1 MTIETAAPTAAPTG
15 TLGDRGANRAVTGAA
30 VRLVRRGTTVMV
42 LLAGGL
48 PAFVAVEYRDTF
60 AGAIGV
66 DSLAGLAENPAIRT
80 LFGRPVALD
89 DPGGFTV
96 WRTGTVLAVLV
107 GTWAV
112 LTATRL
118 TRGEEEAGRWE
129 LLLSGRVHLRF
140 LVANALA
147 VVLLATAV
155 AGAAVTAG
163 LLLAGTEVIGALLFG
178 ALVGGT
184 GMVGATLGAIAAQ
197 LLPERRA
204 ASGLGMAVLLAGL
217 LVRMVADGLPAL
229 GWAQWL
235 TPFGLITRAEPY
247 AADRWSPLV
256 VLGVA
261 VAVLAPVA
269 AALAGRRDVGA
280 GLIGGRE
287 VHRSGT
293 RLLCSLPAFAAR
305 RARRPLAGWGLGVG
319 LYFLLIGTLA
329 STMIEFLRDNPA
341 FAQLAS
347 AAGFSR
353 LASVQGYVAA
363 LFSLLAIPVG
373 AFAASRLAAV
383 AAEESAGRLTL
394 LLSLPVARAR
404 WAATEAAATAG
415 GCVVLAVVA
424 GLTTWAGAVAV
435 DAPLAVGEAL
445 AGALAVVPVALVCLG
460 AALAALGWVPQA
472 VLALGILPAAGGYL
486 LLVFADSFRWPG
498 WVRGLSPFAHLAAVP
513 AEPMDLAGAVG
524 MIAVALLLAAAGL
537 ARYNRRD
544 LRG

>member
-1 MTIETAAPTAAPTG
+1 
-15 TLGDRGANRAVTGAA
+15 
-30 VRLVRRGTTVMV
+30 
-42 LLAGGL
+42 
-48 PAFVAVEYRDTF
+48 
-60 AGAIGV
+60 
-66 DSLAGLAENPAIRT
+66 
-80 LFGRPVALD
+80 
-89 DPGGFTV
+89 
-96 WRTGTVLAVLV
+96 
-107 GTWAV
+107 V

-118 TRGEEEAGRWE
+118 TRGEEEAGRWD

-155 AGAAVTAG
+155 VGAAVTAC

-184 GMVGATLGAIAAQ
+184 GMVGGTLGAIAAQ

-247 AADRWSPLV
+247 AADRWFPLV
-256 VLGVA
+256 VLVVA

-269 AALAGRRDVGA
+269 AALAGRRDAGA

-293 RLLCSLPAFAAR
+293 RLLASLPAFAAHR
-305 RARRPLAGWGLGVG
+305 SRRPLAGWGLGVG

-329 STMIEFLRDNPA
+329 STMIDFLRDNPA

-404 WAATEAAATAG
+404 WAATEAAAAAV

-435 DAPLAVGEAL
+435 GAPLAVGQAL

-472 VLALGILPAAGGYL
+472 VLALWILPAAGGYL

-524 MIAVALLLAAAGL
+524 MVAVALLLAVAGL
-537 ARYNRRD
+537 ARYGRRD